1 MSSSSQT
8 HSWHTSAASPT
19 IEGSKLS
26 SPSILVSEVTNAA
39 PVALAIIFKSLFL
52 TRRTAIAPDSTK
64 YFIQRSS
71 IPPLHKTTLTPVFK
85 ILLMRSLV
93 ISSSRARI
101 PSNLLG
107 SLINTWTPIFILVQ
121 IDINDTYLAAGCST
135 SNNFRI
141 VAPSLVTVTSP
152 ISSTNILSKPT
163 GPKELLTMLAI
174 ELAAITIL
182 QGKIYV

>member
-85 ILLMRSLV
+85 ILLIRS
-93 ISSSRARI
+93 
-101 PSNLLG
+101 
-107 SLINTWTPIFILVQ
+107 LVQ

-174 ELAAITIL
+174 ELAAITTPITRDL
-182 QGKIYV
+182 CLK